1 MKKIFLLLVL
11 FLGFHSAWA
20 HDVEVDGIF
29 YNLNAE
35 DKTASV
41 TYKGDKPYSYN
52 NEYSRAIVI
61 PETVIV
67 DGTRYSVTSLGDD
80 CFCLC
85 SSLTSITIPNSVT
98 SLGWSCFQRCSSL
111 TSITIPN
118 SVTSY

>member
-20 HDVEVDGIF
+20 YDVKVDGIC
-29 YNLNAE
+29 YNLNWE

-41 TYKGDKPYSYN
+41 TRNWGQGYSG
-52 NEYSRAIVI
+52 EIVI

-67 DGTRYSVTSLGDD
+67 DGTSYSVTSLGSR
-80 CFCLC
+80 CFEAC

-98 SLGWSCFQRCSSL
+98 SLGDECFYAC
-111 TSITIPN
+111 I
-118 SVTSY
+118 